1 MAASTQPIGV
11 DHLTTVPE
19 NFDPESG
26 DRVEDSDA
34 GE

>member
-1 MAASTQPIGV
+1 MAASTQPVGV

-26 DRVEDSDA
+26 DRA
-34 GE
+34 GEADSEE